1 MRFNIICTALA
12 SIIATPVSTAE
23 NTQHAGEWHVGIGTG
38 AHFSSTHFSDI
49 DKETYPD
56 NSSNFSGV
64 FTIFGE
70 YSFGNKLQFSVRPE
84 LAFLTRGGHL
94 NNIGSNLTDYSAAGI
109 ENISYNLKATYFD
122 IRVPIAYTFLDRNA
136 RFRPYVYIAPVL
148 GFVTG
153 GKITGET
160 VMADRSTEGVDYG
173 LGKSNIT
180 STYFAGAIGI
190 GAKYTFDISGHNF
203 YIGAEA
209 SYQHG
214 FTDTFSSDEK
224 NGNVAN
230 VTRFF
235 GSGNLAEGSRKF
247 SGWELKATLGIPLS
261 AFRKKQTEPVVI
273 PEPEAPVCIAPAPAA
288 PGTEEPPCYSLDE
301 IITLMNHGENI
312 TGKTICAIDDIN
324 FDFGKSTINAESHP
338 YLDKLAATLI
348 RTNSRIEVKGHTD
361 NVGSEEFNLNLSKDR
376 ALAVVKY
383 LENMGV
389 DKSKLS
395 YSYYGM
401 SRPLVPND
409 SEENRT
415 INRRVEFEI
424 LGN

>member
-12 SIIATPVSTAE
+12 SIVATSVSTAE

-38 AHFSSTHFSDI
+38 AHFSSMHFSDI
-49 DKETYPD
+49 DKNLYPD
-56 NSSNFSGV
+56 NSSNFSGL
-64 FTIFGE
+64 FSIFGE
-70 YSFGNKLQFSVRPE
+70 YSFGNKRQFSVRPE

-122 IRVPIAYTFLDRNA
+122 IRVPIAYTFLSPSSRL
-136 RFRPYVYIAPVL
+136 RPYVYIAPVL

-160 VMADRSTEGVDYG
+160 IMTDRSTEGVDYG
-173 LGKSNIT
+173 IGKSNMA
-180 STYFAGAIGI
+180 STYFAGAIGA
-190 GAKYTFDISGHNF
+190 GAKYTFDIAGHNF
-203 YIGAEA
+203 YLGAEV

-235 GSGNLAEGSRKF
+235 GSGNLAEGSRKL

-261 AFRKKQTEPVVI
+261 AFRKKQPEPVVI
-273 PEPEAPVCIAPAPAA
+273 PEPVTPAYTAPAPAQVA
-288 PGTEEPPCYSLDE
+288 EEPPCYSLDE
-301 IITLMNHGENI
+301 IIALMNRGESV

-324 FDFGKSTINAESHP
+324 FDFGKSVINAESYP
-338 YLDKLAATLI
+338 YLNKLAATLI
-348 RTNSRIEVKGHTD
+348 RTNARIEVKGHTD
-361 NVGSEEFNLNLSKDR
+361 NIGSEEVNLNLSKNR

-383 LENMGV
+383 LEKMGV

-401 SRPLVPND
+401 SRPLLPND